1 MSRLVPSLARP
12 FSGRAAIALF
22 NLAIMVISIDILW
35 DMTPLILNAADDI
48 DELER
53 ISDGLGTILIAYGV
67 LAEERASLMKFSG
80 LYPGM
85 LSPVQE
91 RLDHLCHGYGM
102 CFLVIGL
109 FMEMGVQ
116 LVKIPDAI
124 LDTQGLETLIFGVNA
139 SFIALTLAL
148 MTRFTWRVLRAKAQ
162 APAVAPA
169 EAPAET

>member
-1 MSRLVPSLARP
+1 MSRLVSFLARP
-12 FSGRAAIALF
+12 FSGRSAIVLF
-22 NLAIMVISIDILW
+22 NLAIMAIAFDILW
-35 DMTPLILNAADDI
+35 DMVPLVLSAADDI

-53 ISDGLGTILIAYGV
+53 VSDGLGTILIAYGV
-67 LAEERASLMKFSG
+67 LAEERESLMKFAR
-80 LYPGM
+80 LYPAM

-91 RLDHLCHGYGM
+91 RLDHLSHGYGM

-124 LDTQGLETLIFGVNA
+124 LDTQGLEALIFGVNA
-139 SFIALTLAL
+139 FFIALTLAL

-169 EAPAET
+169 EA